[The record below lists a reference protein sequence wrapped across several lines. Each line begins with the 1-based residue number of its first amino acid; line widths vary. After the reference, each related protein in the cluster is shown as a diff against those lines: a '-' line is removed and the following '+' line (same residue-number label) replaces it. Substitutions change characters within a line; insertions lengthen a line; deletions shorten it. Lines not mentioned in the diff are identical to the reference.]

1 MSTPIE
7 LIDFPLERMSRCTAT
22 EFKLLSFMTQTQYH
36 VDKLYKNPEQFP
48 LNRNPAFMT
57 FNPTRV
63 RLGND
68 DSIDNYINANMI
80 SVAGKRVVA
89 TQGPLTVTI
98 YNFWRMV

>member
-1 MSTPIE
+1 
-7 LIDFPLERMSRCTAT
+7 MSRCTAT

-48 LNRNPAFMT
+48 LNRNPAFMA